1 MKNVLIFVIFVYTTF
16 FFSLQSQE
24 ANKEDC
30 NREWICLLEV
40 EDESGIEL
48 FLRNKNQNPNAA
60 TSIKLD
66 ANLTNLIP
74 SKPLPVYTVIR
85 GNEPTSV
92 LKLEY
97 KEKGKYAFRSFAYR
111 VRPGDWESQHD
122 DSVTYRLPFGPEEK
136 IRISQGYNGKI
147 THKGQ
152 FAYAL
157 DFLMEMGTPIY
168 AARDGFVVATED
180 RYLEGGF
187 RPDLISKANFIIIQH
202 SDGTLAN
209 YAHLQQKGVLV
220 RPGDTVTAGQ
230 MIGYSGNTG
239 YTQGPHLHFE
249 VHKPNKNFEVTTIPT
264 VFLTQ
269 YKSRDILKTFFIYWH
284 PKQGESPPNFPIE
297 TKDIYLCKMSK
308 SLEKE
313 NCGTTEFRLGEN
325 ILIYLQFLQP
335 GNHQIQVEVSKEDGT
350 LDPIKIDWKSK
361 EENMYEGRYFE
372 LKSNPQISG
381 KWVVRFSINGVD
393 FKSIPFWVRE

>member
-1 MKNVLIFVIFVYTTF
+1 MKQLLTF
-16 FFSLQSQE
+16 LLFLCISFCFSISSEEL
-24 ANKEDC
+24 NTEDC

-40 EDESGIEL
+40 EDEHGVEL
-48 FLRNKNQNPNAA
+48 FIRNKNQNPNAA

-66 ANLTNLIP
+66 AILTNLTP
-74 SKPLPVYTVIR
+74 SNPLPVYTVIR
-85 GNEPTSV
+85 GNEPRSV

-97 KEKGKYAFRSFAYR
+97 KEKGKYAFRSFSYR
-111 VRPGDWESQHD
+111 VRPGDWDSQHD
-122 DSVTYRLPFGPEEK
+122 DSVTYQLPFGPEEK

-157 DFLMEMGTPIY
+157 DFLMDMGTPIY

-180 RYLEGGF
+180 RFKEGGF

-220 RPGDTVTAGQ
+220 NPGDTIIQGQ
-230 MIGYSGNTG
+230 LIGYSGNTG

-264 VFLTQ
+264 VFTTQ
-269 YKSRDILKTFFIYWH
+269 YKSRDILKPFYLYWH
-284 PKQGESPPNFPIE
+284 PKWGESPPSFPIDA
-297 TKDIYLCKMSK
+297 KDIYLCRISK

-313 NCGTTEFRLGEN
+313 FCGTTEFTLGEN

-335 GNHQIQVEVSKEDGT
+335 GSHQIRVEVFKEDGT

-361 EENMYEGRYFE
+361 EDNLYEGRYFE
-372 LKSNPQISG
+372 LRPNPEISG
-381 KWVVRFSINGVD
+381 KWVVKFSINGVN
-393 FKSIPFWVRE
+393 FKSISFLVR